1 MARWRDFSQIWGDVV
16 ARPLQLGL
24 FVKGSIT
31 LVIDGEH
38 HDLHMSDM
46 YFIRSRIP
54 RCGESGPDGAPVID
68 VFSPVRSDWNDAPR
82 LAVTEGRWP

>member
-1 MARWRDFSQIWGDVV
+1 
-16 ARPLQLGL
+16 LGL

-46 YFIRSRIP
+46 YFISSGIP
-54 RCGESGPDGAPVID
+54 RSGESGPDGAPVID